1 MKALIPKEL
10 MVLAACYVGCLM
22 RRWLWVLCAGCGRL
36 GFDPRVSPSPDAIVA
51 DAPLVCPSGY
61 TIIDG
66 GCYRVV
72 SNDGAPDWAAAEAAC
87 ELDGPTAHLAVID
100 SHAELVVLE
109 DLLRTTV
116 SVDAV
121 VGFTDRLVE
130 GEYRT
135 VTGVPVFLEF
145 AADEPDG
152 NKADCGGLSIEVGFE
167 GMEDVGCAD
176 GDDYICE
183 VDRLPP
189 AGTF

>member
-1 MKALIPKEL
+1 
-10 MVLAACYVGCLM
+10 M

-36 GFDPRVSPSPDAIVA
+36 GFDPSVSPSPDAIAA
-51 DAPLVCPSGY
+51 DAPLVCPSSY

-72 SNDGAPDWAAAEAAC
+72 SNEGAPDWAAAEAAC

-100 SHAELVVLE
+100 DRAELGALQ

-121 VGFTDRLVE
+121 IGFTDRLVE
-130 GEYRT
+130 GDYRT
-135 VTGVPVFLEF
+135 VTGAPVFLEF
-145 AADEPDG
+145 AVDEPDG
-152 NKADCGGLSIEVGFE
+152 DNSDCGGLSVDVGFV
-167 GMEDVGCAD
+167 GMEDVACSD

-183 VDRLPP
+183 VDRLAP
-189 AGTF
+189 ATF